1 MKFEPGPPAH
11 PKFWTRDVCK
21 KRWKAMYCSTCCM
34 IYKFTDSI
42 DRYKSFKDAL
52 ALSSKGNSLAGAT
65 AQQIAANA
73 TSLNVMRYKKCPSFE
88 VFNEVF
94 GESPNCKPV
103 YPMEIGAG
111 AAAEWG
117 DVFDELDN
125 LPPHS
130 AHEMVQASPSGPP
143 RQGVSTAPP
152 PSVSKAAT
160 AAAAKAAAAAAAA
173 VAAPKGAP
181 ATFHLQPSKKEKK
194 IDLGEAYLRA
204 QQVRM
209 VSVAATNES
218 KNRCD
223 MIVAFSAQGKTSAEI
238 SLLLTLAGLLP
249 MYEVEL
255 KPAKKPADV

>member
-1 MKFEPGPPAH
+1 
-11 PKFWTRDVCK
+11 
-21 KRWKAMYCSTCCM
+21 
-34 IYKFTDSI
+34 
-42 DRYKSFKDAL
+42 
-52 ALSSKGNSLAGAT
+52 LSSKGNSLAGAT

-73 TSLNVMRYKKCPSFE
+73 TSLNVMRYKKCPCFE

-103 YPMEIGAG
+103 FPMEIGAE
-111 AAAEWG
+111 AECG
-117 DVFDELDN
+117 DVFDEQDN
-125 LPPHS
+125 LPPHP
-130 AHEMVQASPSGPP
+130 AHEMIQAPPSGPP
-143 RQGVSTAPP
+143 RQGVSTALP

-204 QQVRM
+204 QQARM
-209 VSVAATNES
+209 VSVAATHES

-238 SLLLTLAGLLP
+238 SLLLTLAGFLP
-249 MYEVEL
+249 MHEVEL
-255 KPAKKPADV
+255 KPANKPADI